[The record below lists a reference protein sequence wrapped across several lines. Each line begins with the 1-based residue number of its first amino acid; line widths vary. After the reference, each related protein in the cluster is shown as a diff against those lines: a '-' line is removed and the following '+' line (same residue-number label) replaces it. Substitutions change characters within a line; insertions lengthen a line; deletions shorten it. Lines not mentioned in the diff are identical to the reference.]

1 MKKKKYSLQV
11 LTPSLTFVDF
21 PFLIACAV
29 FSIIFASISSYELTH
44 AGLASSSLLN
54 QNNISRFATELAP
67 LIQGEILSVLK
78 NFKYDIHGRIFLLSF
93 WSFFIPLISFHIF
106 AKLLFQ
112 NNRQMSVRIFS
123 ILNVLVF
130 YILSYII
137 QLKSHDINLP
147 VFQII
152 STSIYESIR
161 AIHIASL
168 AMFLIFKLI
177 TNAQSR
183 IAKSIRIILLI
194 AAIAS
199 AILIDLE
206 QTRKARTIAQTNNV
220 NAVHRQR
227 FVLFVPNFSPTHLDR
242 ILENASLSSLKE
254 KLKVRL
260 PLLPTSDS
268 ETVQVASII
277 TGMLPFQSG
286 IRSDFAPPYELN
298 ELKKNILEYE
308 ENANKVSNATFK
320 SRVIGALHPAASFL
334 TDENKAINNCNIS
347 IQKSAFIAALE
358 KNLFAISLTPN
369 FLLFHFYPEVQCS
382 NLLVNNTEII
392 QYNLNDATTILS
404 KTTSL
409 THFLFLTPPNVAD
422 LKNENKTLL
431 NKFGNPDWQKIDG
444 NENTYRSGPWMPQ
457 TPSEF
462 KDGQLDNLVQSF
474 ATYDNFIRLLN
485 LESNAD
491 FYVIGLAGSNGIPGV
506 LALFSKSPSANLVE
520 MNELGVLVG
529 QAQLSPLWAGKNID
543 RNQLLYFESLRFNA
557 TDKIN
562 PAAEDRRF
570 SRPLMQSVSIRKYD
584 EEDYLVLDEKVART
598 ALNFA
603 PRSILCPYKNE
614 LSPPGM
620 LQTLR
625 INHGNLENIV
635 HYDIPGPLP
644 YRSIANS
651 RLECME
657 RNQKEMSGIF
667 ASDLTLF
674 PFNIATRA
682 NEKNKMDPKKGAV
695 KEIPGVKN

>member
-1 MKKKKYSLQV
+1 M
-11 LTPSLTFVDF
+11 
-21 PFLIACAV
+21 
-29 FSIIFASISSYELTH
+29 SSYELTH
-44 AGLASSSLLN
+44 AALASNSLLN
-54 QNNISRFATELAP
+54 HNNLSRFAKELAP
-67 LIQGEILSVLK
+67 LIQEEIIGVLK
-78 NFKYDIHGRIFLLSF
+78 NFKYEIHGRIFLLSF
-93 WSFFIPLISFHIF
+93 WSFFIPLVSFHIF

-112 NNRQMSVRIFS
+112 NNRLMSVRIFS
-123 ILNVLVF
+123 ILNVLLF
-130 YILSYII
+130 YGLSYII

-161 AIHIASL
+161 AIHIASV

-177 TNAQSR
+177 INAQSR
-183 IAKSIRIILLI
+183 VAKSIRIIFLI

-206 QTRKARTIAQTNNV
+206 QTKNARTIAQTNNV

-227 FVLFVPNFSPTHLDR
+227 FVLFLPNFSPTHLDR
-242 ILENASLSSLKE
+242 ILENPSLSTLKE

-268 ETVQVASII
+268 ETAQVASVI

-286 IRSDFAPPYELN
+286 IHSDFAPLYELK
-298 ELKKNILEYE
+298 ELKRNILEYQ
-308 ENANKVSNATFK
+308 ENIKNASNVTFQ
-320 SRVIGALHPAASFL
+320 SRVIGALHPVSSFL
-334 TDENKAINNCNIS
+334 TDANNVINNCNIS
-347 IQKSAFIAALE
+347 IQKSAFIAGLE
-358 KNLFAISLTPN
+358 KNLFAIALTPN
-369 FLLFHFYPEVQCS
+369 FLLFRFYPEIQCS
-382 NLLVNNTEII
+382 NLLVNNTEIL
-392 QYNLNDATTILS
+392 QYNLNDAATILN

-409 THFLFLTPPNVAD
+409 THFMFLTPPEVRDA
-422 LKNENKTLL
+422 KNANKTLS
-431 NKFGNPDWQKIDG
+431 NKFGNPSWQKIDG
-444 NENTYRSGPWMPQ
+444 NENRYRSGPWMPQ

-462 KDGQLDNLVQSF
+462 ENGQVDNLVQYF

-485 LESNAD
+485 LETNAD
-491 FYVIGLAGSNGIPGV
+491 FFVIGLSGSNGIPGV
-506 LALFSKSPSANLVE
+506 LALFSKYPSANLVE
-520 MNELGVLVG
+520 MNELGVIVG
-529 QAQLSPLWAGKNID
+529 QAQLSPLWTGRNID

-562 PAAEDRRF
+562 PTAEDRGF
-570 SRPLMQSVSIRKYD
+570 SRPLIQSVAIRKYD
-584 EEDYLVLDEKVART
+584 EDDYLVLDEKVART

-644 YRSIANS
+644 YRTITNS
-651 RLECME
+651 RVECME

-667 ASDLTLF
+667 ASDSTLF
-674 PFNIATRA
+674 PFSIATRA
-682 NEKNKMDPKKGAV
+682 NDKNKIDPKKGTF